1 MTAKISTQKMN
12 IDWQAFLEQQGA
24 TLDGNRV
31 VDFGDHE
38 KERQATA
45 RGHVIAALSHH
56 GLITAQGEEAR
67 DFLQNQFSN
76 DMRLV
81 SDSSSQISAY
91 CTPKGRMLATFRIFQ
106 RGETFY
112 LRLPHSILE
121 PTLKRL
127 RMFILRSK
135 VTLEDVSDELISI
148 GFAGPEAQQRLGEIL
163 EKVPGEPNTLAENNG
178 LLVIRLPDPLP
189 RFEIYGEPDPVIG
202 LWRRLARQAS
212 PVGADCWSWLDIQ
225 AGIPEVLPETVEA
238 FVPQMVNLGA
248 LDGISYKKG
257 CYPGQEVVARMHY
270 LGKLKRR
277 MYRAHVDTNTI
288 PSPGDNLYS
297 PTETDQSV
305 GKVVEA
311 QPNPNGGVDLLAVIQ
326 IATADGGDVRL
337 AANDDAARL
346 EFQDLPY
353 TVTNEA

>member
-1 MTAKISTQKMN
+1 MN
-12 IDWQAFLEQQGA
+12 TDWQSFLEQQGA
-24 TLDGNRV
+24 TLEGNRV
-31 VDFGDHE
+31 VDFGDSS
-38 KERQATA
+38 KERQAA
-45 RGHVIAALSHH
+45 ASGHVIADLTHY
-56 GLITAQGEEAR
+56 GLISAEGEEAR

-81 SDSSSQISAY
+81 SDSESQISAY
-91 CTPKGRMLATFRIFQ
+91 CSPKGRMMAAFRIFQ

-112 LRLPHSILE
+112 LRLPHAILE

-135 VTLEDVSDELISI
+135 VTLEDASDKLVSI
-148 GFAGPEAQQRLGEIL
+148 GFAGPDAQQRLGEIL
-163 EKVPGEPNTLAENNG
+163 DKVPSAPNVLIENNG
-178 LLVIRLPDPLP
+178 LMVIRLPDPLP
-189 RFEIYGEPDPVIG
+189 RFEIHGEPDPVTG
-202 LWRRLARQAS
+202 LWRRLARQAT

-225 AGIPEVLPETVEA
+225 AGIPEVLPATVEA
-238 FVPQMVNLGA
+238 FVPQMVNLEA
-248 LDGISYKKG
+248 LEGISYKKG

-277 MYRAHVDTNTI
+277 MYRAHVSTDTV

-297 PTETDQSV
+297 PAETDQSV

-311 QPNPNGGVDLLAVIQ
+311 QPNPNGGIDLLAVIQ
-326 IATADGGDVRL
+326 IATADSGDVRL
-337 AANDDAARL
+337 AAAEDAARL

>member
-1 MTAKISTQKMN
+1 MN
-12 IDWQAFLEQQGA
+12 LDWQSFLEQQGA
-24 TLDGNRV
+24 TLNSDRV
-31 VDFGDHE
+31 VDFGDSE

-45 RGHVIAALSHH
+45 TGHVIADLSHY
-56 GLITAQGEEAR
+56 GLIAAQGEEAR

-91 CTPKGRMLATFRIFQ
+91 CTPKGRMMAAFRIFQ
-106 RGETFY
+106 HGETFY
-112 LRLPHSILE
+112 LRLPRSILE

-135 VTLEDVSDELISI
+135 VTLEDISDTLVGI

-163 EKVPGEPNTLAENNG
+163 ENVPSESNALVENNG
-178 LLVIRLPDPLP
+178 LMVIRLPDPLA
-189 RFEIYGEPDPVIG
+189 RFEIYGESDPVIG
-202 LWRRLARQAS
+202 LWRRLARQAT
-212 PVGADCWSWLDIQ
+212 PVGTDCWSWLDIQ

-238 FVPQMVNLGA
+238 FVPQMINLGA

-257 CYPGQEVVARMHY
+257 CYPGQEIVARMHY

-277 MYRAHVDTNTI
+277 MYRAHVTTDTV
-288 PSPGDNLYS
+288 PLPGDNLYS
-297 PTETDQSV
+297 PAESDQSV

-326 IATADGGDVRL
+326 IATADSGDVRL
-337 AANDDAARL
+337 AANDDATRL
-346 EFQDLPY
+346 EFQELPY

>member
-1 MTAKISTQKMN
+1 M
-12 IDWQAFLEQQGA
+12 
-24 TLDGNRV
+24 
-31 VDFGDHE
+31 
-38 KERQATA
+38 
-45 RGHVIAALSHH
+45 AA
-56 GLITAQGEEAR
+56 
-67 DFLQNQFSN
+67 
-76 DMRLV
+76 
-81 SDSSSQISAY
+81 
-91 CTPKGRMLATFRIFQ
+91 FRIFQ
-106 RGETFY
+106 RDETFY
-112 LRLPHSILE
+112 LRLPRAILE

-135 VTLEDVSDELISI
+135 VTLEDASDKLVSF
-148 GFAGPEAQQRLGEIL
+148 GFAGPEAQQRLGQIL
-163 EKVPGEPNTLAENNG
+163 DKLPSQPNAVAENNG
-178 LLVIRLPDPLP
+178 LMIIRLPDPIP
-189 RFEIYGEPDPVIG
+189 RFEIHGDPNPVIA
-202 LWRRLARQAS
+202 LWRRLARQAT

-238 FVPQMVNLGA
+238 FVPQMVNLEA

-277 MYRAHVDTNTI
+277 MYRAHVTTEAV

-297 PTETDQSV
+297 PAETDQSV

-326 IATADGGDVRL
+326 IATADAGDVRL

>member
-1 MTAKISTQKMN
+1 MN
-12 IDWQAFLEQQGA
+12 LDWQNFLEQQGA
-24 TLDGNRV
+24 TFDGHQV
-31 VDFGDHE
+31 MDFGDRN
-38 KERQATA
+38 KEQQATTE
-45 RGHVIAALSHH
+45 GHVVTDLSHYGLIAAE
-56 GLITAQGEEAR
+56 GEEVR

-81 SDSSSQISAY
+81 SDSESQISAY
-91 CTPKGRMLATFRIFQ
+91 CSPKGRMLAAFRVFQ
-106 RGETFY
+106 QGETFY
-112 LRLPHSILE
+112 LHLPRSILE

-135 VTLEDVSDELISI
+135 VTLEDASDKMVNI
-148 GFAGPEAQQRLGEIL
+148 GFAGPQAQRGLEQIL
-163 EKVPGEPNTLAENNG
+163 ENVPTTPNAVVENNG
-178 LLVIRLPDPLP
+178 LIVIRLPDPLP

-202 LWRRLARQAS
+202 LWRRLARQAT
-212 PVGADCWSWLDIQ
+212 PVGAGCWRWLDIQ
-225 AGIPEVLPETVEA
+225 AGIPEIVPETVEA
-238 FVPQMVNLGA
+238 FVPQMVNLEA

-277 MYRAHVDTNTI
+277 MYRAHVDTDTI
-288 PSPGDNLYS
+288 PAPGDNLYS

-311 QPNPNGGVDLLAVIQ
+311 QPNPNGGIDMLAVIQ
-326 IATADGGDVRL
+326 IATADSGDVRL
-337 AANDDAARL
+337 AANDEAARL
-346 EFQDLPY
+346 EFQALPY

>member
-1 MTAKISTQKMN
+1 MN
-12 IDWQAFLEQQGA
+12 QDWQSFLEQQGA
-24 TLDGNRV
+24 TLHGNRV
-31 VDFGDHE
+31 VDFGDSV
-38 KERQATA
+38 KERQTTA
-45 RGHVIAALSHH
+45 KGHVIADLSHY
-56 GLITAQGEEAR
+56 GLIAAQGEEAR

-81 SDSSSQISAY
+81 SDSASQISAY
-91 CTPKGRMLATFRIFQ
+91 CTPKGRMMAAFRIFQ

-112 LRLPHSILE
+112 LRLPREILE

-127 RMFILRSK
+127 RMYILRSK
-135 VTLEDVSDELISI
+135 VTLEDASDALVSM
-148 GFAGPEAQQRLGEIL
+148 GFAGPAAQQRLGEIL
-163 EKVPGEPNTLAENNG
+163 EKLPGDPNAVVENNG
-178 LLVIRLPDPLP
+178 LIVIRLPDPTP
-189 RFEIYGEPDPVIG
+189 RFEIFGESDPVIG
-202 LWRRLARQAS
+202 LWRRLARQAT

-277 MYRAHVDTNTI
+277 MYRAHVSTDTV

-297 PTETDQSV
+297 PAETDQSV

-326 IATADGGDVRL
+326 IATADAGDVRL
-337 AANDDAARL
+337 AANEDAARL
-346 EFQDLPY
+346 EFQELPY

>member
-1 MTAKISTQKMN
+1 MN
-12 IDWQAFLEQQGA
+12 KDWQSFLEQQGA
-24 TLDGNRV
+24 TLDGNLV
-31 VDFGDHE
+31 VDFGDSD

-45 RGHVIAALSHH
+45 SGHVIADLSHY
-56 GLITAQGEEAR
+56 GLISAEGEEAR

-81 SDSSSQISAY
+81 SDSESQISAY
-91 CTPKGRMLATFRIFQ
+91 CSPKGRMMAAFRIFQ
-106 RGETFY
+106 HSETFY
-112 LRLPHSILE
+112 LRLPRSILE

-127 RMFILRSK
+127 RMFIMRSQ
-135 VTLEDVSDELISI
+135 VTLEDASDKLASI
-148 GFAGPEAQQRLGEIL
+148 GFAGPEAQQRLGKIL
-163 EKVPGEPNTLAENNG
+163 EKVPTEPNTMAENNG
-178 LLVIRLPDPLP
+178 LMIIRLPDPLA
-189 RFEIYGEPDPVIG
+189 RFEIHGDPEAVIG

-225 AGIPEVLPETVEA
+225 AGVPEVLPATVEA
-238 FVPQMVNLGA
+238 FVPQMVNLEA

-277 MYRAHVDTNTI
+277 MYRAHASTDAV

-297 PTETDQSV
+297 PAETDQSV

-326 IATADGGDVRL
+326 IATADSGDVRL
-337 AANDDAARL
+337 AATEDATRL
-346 EFQDLPY
+346 DLQDLPY

>member
-1 MTAKISTQKMN
+1 MN
-12 IDWQAFLEQQGA
+12 TDWQSFLEQQGA

-31 VDFGDHE
+31 MDFGDSN

-45 RGHVIAALSHH
+45 SSHVIADLSHY
-56 GLITAQGEEAR
+56 GLISAEGEEAR

-81 SDSSSQISAY
+81 SDSESQISAY
-91 CTPKGRMLATFRIFQ
+91 CSPKGRMMAAFRIFQ

-112 LRLPHSILE
+112 LRLPRAILE
-121 PTLKRL
+121 STLKRL

-135 VTLEDVSDELISI
+135 VTLEDASDKLVSI

-163 EKVPGEPNTLAENNG
+163 EKVPGTPNALIENNG
-178 LLVIRLPDPLP
+178 LMVIRLPDPLP
-189 RFEIYGEPDPVIG
+189 RFEIHGEPDPVIG
-202 LWRRLARQAS
+202 LWRRLARQAT
-212 PVGADCWSWLDIQ
+212 PVGADSWSWLDIQ

-238 FVPQMVNLGA
+238 FVPQMVNLEA

-277 MYRAHVDTNTI
+277 MYRAHVTTDTV

-297 PTETDQSV
+297 PAETDQSV
-305 GKVVEA
+305 GKIVEA
-311 QPNPNGGVDLLAVIQ
+311 QPNPKGGIDLLAVIQ
-326 IATADGGDVRL
+326 IATADAGDVRL
-337 AANDDAARL
+337 TAAEDAARL

>member
-1 MTAKISTQKMN
+1 MN
-12 IDWQAFLEQQGA
+12 TDWQNLLLEQGA
-24 TLDGNRV
+24 ELEDDLVTS
-31 VDFGDHE
+31 FGDPAA
-38 KERQATA
+38 ERQATA
-45 RGHVIAALSHH
+45 SGHVIADLSHY
-56 GLITAQGEEAR
+56 GLIEATGEEAR

-81 SDSSSQISAY
+81 GVSQSQISAY
-91 CTPKGRMLATFRIFQ
+91 CNPKGRMLAAFRIFQ
-106 RGETFY
+106 QGETFY
-112 LRLPHSILE
+112 LRLPRSILE

-127 RMFILRSK
+127 RMFVLRTK
-135 VTLEDVSDELISI
+135 VTLDDASDKLARF
-148 GFAGPEAQQRLGEIL
+148 GFAGPDADKHLSKILDNVPAEANA
-163 EKVPGEPNTLAENNG
+163 VAENPG
-178 LLVIRLPDPLP
+178 LSVIRLPDTMP
-189 RFEIYGEPDPVIG
+189 RFEIHGEPNAMIS
-202 LWRRLARQAS
+202 LWKQLAEQAT

-225 AGIPEVLPETVEA
+225 AGIPEVLPETIEA

-277 MYRAHVDTNTI
+277 MYRANVSTNTV

-311 QPNPNGGVDLLAVIQ
+311 QPNPNGGIDLLAVIQ
-326 IATADGGDVRL
+326 IATADSGNIHLGVTEDTPRL
-337 AANDDAARL
+337 D
-346 EFQDLPY
+346 FQDLPY

>member
-1 MTAKISTQKMN
+1 MN
-12 IDWQAFLEQQGA
+12 TDWQSFLEQQNA
-24 TLDGNRV
+24 TLDENRV
-31 VDFGDHE
+31 MDFGDSN

-45 RGHVIAALSHH
+45 SGHVIADLSHY
-56 GLITAQGEEAR
+56 GLISAEGEEAR

-81 SDSSSQISAY
+81 SDSESQISAY
-91 CTPKGRMLATFRIFQ
+91 CSPKGRMMAAFRIFQ

-112 LRLPHSILE
+112 LRLPRAILE

-135 VTLEDVSDELISI
+135 VTLEDASDELVSI

-163 EKVPGEPNTLAENNG
+163 DKVPSTPNALVENNG
-178 LLVIRLPDPLP
+178 LMVIRLPDPLP
-189 RFEIYGEPDPVIG
+189 RFEIHGEPDPVIG
-202 LWRRLARQAS
+202 LWRRLARQAT

-238 FVPQMVNLGA
+238 FVPQMVNLEA

-277 MYRAHVDTNTI
+277 MYRAHVSTDTV

-297 PTETDQSV
+297 PAETDQSV

-326 IATADGGDVRL
+326 IATADSGDVRL
-337 AANDDAARL
+337 AAREDAARL

>member
-1 MTAKISTQKMN
+1 MN
-12 IDWQAFLEQQGA
+12 TDWQSFLEQQGA
-24 TLDGNRV
+24 TLNDNRV
-31 VDFGDHE
+31 VDFGESD

-45 RGHVIAALSHH
+45 SGHVIADLSHY
-56 GLITAQGEEAR
+56 GLISAVGEEAL

-81 SDSSSQISAY
+81 SDSESQISAY
-91 CTPKGRMLATFRIFQ
+91 CSPKGRMMAAFRIFQ
-106 RGETFY
+106 RGDTFY
-112 LRLPHSILE
+112 LRLPRAILE
-121 PTLKRL
+121 TTLKRL
-127 RMFILRSK
+127 RMFVLRSK
-135 VTLEDVSDELISI
+135 VTLEDASDNMLSF

-163 EKVPGEPNTLAENNG
+163 EKVPTEANAVVENNG
-178 LLVIRLPDPLP
+178 LIIIRLPDPLP
-189 RFEIYGEPDPVIG
+189 RFEIHGELEPVIG
-202 LWRRLARQAS
+202 LWRRLARQAN

-225 AGIPEVLPETVEA
+225 AGVPEVLPETVEA
-238 FVPQMVNLGA
+238 FVPQMVNLEA

-277 MYRAHVDTNTI
+277 MYRAHANTDTV
-288 PSPGDNLYS
+288 PAPGDNLYS
-297 PTETDQSV
+297 PAETDQSV

-326 IATADGGDVRL
+326 IATADAGDVRL
-337 AANDDAARL
+337 AANDDGTRL

>member
-1 MTAKISTQKMN
+1 MN
-12 IDWQAFLEQQGA
+12 TDWQSFLEQQGA

-31 VDFGDHE
+31 MDFGDSN
-38 KERQATA
+38 KERQATTT
-45 RGHVIAALSHH
+45 GHVIADLSHY
-56 GLITAQGEEAR
+56 GLISAEGEEAR

-81 SDSSSQISAY
+81 SDSESQISAY
-91 CTPKGRMLATFRIFQ
+91 CSPKGRMMAAFRIFQ

-112 LRLPHSILE
+112 LRLPRAILE
-121 PTLKRL
+121 STLKRL

-135 VTLEDVSDELISI
+135 VTLEDASDKLVSI

-163 EKVPGEPNTLAENNG
+163 EKVPGTPNALIENNG
-178 LLVIRLPDPLP
+178 LMVIRLPDPLP
-189 RFEIYGEPDPVIG
+189 RFEIHGEPDPVIG
-202 LWRRLARQAS
+202 LWRRLARQAT
-212 PVGADCWSWLDIQ
+212 PVGADSWSWLDIQ

-277 MYRAHVDTNTI
+277 MYRAHVTTDTV

-297 PTETDQSV
+297 PAETDQSV
-305 GKVVEA
+305 GKIVEA
-311 QPNPNGGVDLLAVIQ
+311 QPNPKGGIDLLAVIQ
-326 IATADGGDVRL
+326 IATADAGDVRL
-337 AANDDAARL
+337 TAAEDAARL